1 MKGYTRRL
9 TKALP
14 LPVGKY
20 PPGKEPIRLQDSLP
34 CPLKKKIIIT
44 THFSANLRSVK
55 LLNKPAHSKETE
67 AAKFK

>member
-1 MKGYTRRL
+1 MKGCTRRL

-34 CPLKKKIIIT
+34 CPLKKNHNNNT
-44 THFSANLRSVK
+44 FFSK
-55 LLNKPAHSKETE
+55 LMISKMLNKPAHSKETE